1 MDKVVIQGDELWW
14 AGKRIG
20 PASNIYAYPGERSHL
35 CKEGVEVC
43 QTPNRIDLLF
53 TAGERVVGCEVK
65 QASDLVSSHRSRRL
79 HRQLATLIKT
89 VAVPCL
95 VVRGLDNLGARVM
108 SVHPKPEQFWADWVN
123 WQTRGIYILPVPM
136 EDYLPRLL
144 AYRAALATTGT
155 RALAGTDQRPARDEA
170 EGWLLRR
177 IPGIGA
183 VKSAALLAEYGSS
196 FDVFNEARQ
205 RRVAAKFGKSIQE
218 KLWRAMTT

>member
-20 PASNIYAYPGERSHL
+20 PTSKIYAYPGERSHL
-35 CKEGVEVC
+35 GEEGVEVC

-65 QASDLVSSHRSRRL
+65 QARDLVSSHRSRRL

-136 EDYLPRLL
+136 ENYLPRLL
-144 AYRAALATTGT
+144 LYRAALATI
-155 RALAGTDQRPARDEA
+155 
-170 EGWLLRR
+170 EGYC
-177 IPGIGA
+177 PP
-183 VKSAALLAEYGSS
+183 
-196 FDVFNEARQ
+196 
-205 RRVAAKFGKSIQE
+205 
-218 KLWRAMTT
+218 